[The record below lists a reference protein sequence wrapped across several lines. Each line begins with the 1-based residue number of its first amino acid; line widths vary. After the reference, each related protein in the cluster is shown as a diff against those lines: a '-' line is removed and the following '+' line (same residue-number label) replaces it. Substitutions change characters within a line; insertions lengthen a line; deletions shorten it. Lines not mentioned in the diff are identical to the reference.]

1 MEWVYLEGIN
11 RVNVSYKV
19 WRQTRRTLRTAK
31 KENASK
37 QSLKFLKEDVEY
49 EYDELIDAILSLQ
62 PSELN
67 DMLRTV
73 KSDRL
78 YQLIQA
84 NKNWR
89 EFLFLG
95 WGITRWR
102 TLSKCSPSTKW
113 RWIERPSTSKRN
125 AFETNGCVSTDASK
139 TRLKWFVRNNFGIDL
154 NTSFLFL

>member
-19 WRQTRRTLRTAK
+19 WRQTRRSLRTAK
-31 KENASK
+31 KDPAVSR
-37 QSLKFLKEDVEY
+37 QSIKFLKEDVEY

-62 PSELN
+62 SSELN

-84 NKNWR
+84 NKN
-89 EFLFLG
+89 
-95 WGITRWR
+95 
-102 TLSKCSPSTKW
+102 
-113 RWIERPSTSKRN
+113 
-125 AFETNGCVSTDASK
+125 
-139 TRLKWFVRNNFGIDL
+139 
-154 NTSFLFL
+154 

>member
-19 WRQTRRTLRTAK
+19 WRQTRRALRTAR

-37 QSLKFLKEDVEY
+37 QSIKFLKEDVEN
-49 EYDELIDAILSLQ
+49 EYDELIDSILSLQ

-84 NKNWR
+84 NKN
-89 EFLFLG
+89 
-95 WGITRWR
+95 
-102 TLSKCSPSTKW
+102 
-113 RWIERPSTSKRN
+113 
-125 AFETNGCVSTDASK
+125 
-139 TRLKWFVRNNFGIDL
+139 
-154 NTSFLFL
+154 

>member
-1 MEWVYLEGIN
+1 MEWVYLEGIQ

-19 WRQTRRTLRTAK
+19 WRQTRRMLRTAK

-37 QSLKFLKEDVEY
+37 QSIKFLKEDVEY

-84 NKNWR
+84 NKN
-89 EFLFLG
+89 
-95 WGITRWR
+95 
-102 TLSKCSPSTKW
+102 
-113 RWIERPSTSKRN
+113 
-125 AFETNGCVSTDASK
+125 
-139 TRLKWFVRNNFGIDL
+139 
-154 NTSFLFL
+154 

>member
-84 NKNWR
+84 NKN
-89 EFLFLG
+89 
-95 WGITRWR
+95 
-102 TLSKCSPSTKW
+102 
-113 RWIERPSTSKRN
+113 
-125 AFETNGCVSTDASK
+125 
-139 TRLKWFVRNNFGIDL
+139 
-154 NTSFLFL
+154 

>member
-1 MEWVYLEGIN
+1 MEWVYLEGIQ

-19 WRQTRRTLRTAK
+19 WRQTRRALRTAK

-37 QSLKFLKEDVEY
+37 QSIKFLKEDVEY

-84 NKNWR
+84 NKN
-89 EFLFLG
+89 
-95 WGITRWR
+95 
-102 TLSKCSPSTKW
+102 
-113 RWIERPSTSKRN
+113 
-125 AFETNGCVSTDASK
+125 
-139 TRLKWFVRNNFGIDL
+139 
-154 NTSFLFL
+154 

>member
-19 WRQTRRTLRTAK
+19 WRQTRRSLRTAK
-31 KENASK
+31 KDTAVSR
-37 QSLKFLKEDVEY
+37 QSIKFLKEDVEN

-62 PSELN
+62 SSELN

-84 NKNWR
+84 NKN
-89 EFLFLG
+89 
-95 WGITRWR
+95 
-102 TLSKCSPSTKW
+102 
-113 RWIERPSTSKRN
+113 
-125 AFETNGCVSTDASK
+125 
-139 TRLKWFVRNNFGIDL
+139 
-154 NTSFLFL
+154 

>member
-19 WRQTRRTLRTAK
+19 WRQTRRALRTAK

-37 QSLKFLKEDVEY
+37 QSIKFLKEDVEN
-49 EYDELIDAILSLQ
+49 EYDELIDSILSLQ

-84 NKNWR
+84 NKN
-89 EFLFLG
+89 
-95 WGITRWR
+95 
-102 TLSKCSPSTKW
+102 
-113 RWIERPSTSKRN
+113 
-125 AFETNGCVSTDASK
+125 
-139 TRLKWFVRNNFGIDL
+139 
-154 NTSFLFL
+154 

>member
-62 PSELN
+62 SSELN

-84 NKNWR
+84 NKN
-89 EFLFLG
+89 
-95 WGITRWR
+95 
-102 TLSKCSPSTKW
+102 
-113 RWIERPSTSKRN
+113 
-125 AFETNGCVSTDASK
+125 
-139 TRLKWFVRNNFGIDL
+139 
-154 NTSFLFL
+154 

>member
-19 WRQTRRTLRTAK
+19 WRQTRRALRTAR

-37 QSLKFLKEDVEY
+37 QSIKFLKEDVEN

-84 NKNWR
+84 NKN
-89 EFLFLG
+89 
-95 WGITRWR
+95 
-102 TLSKCSPSTKW
+102 
-113 RWIERPSTSKRN
+113 
-125 AFETNGCVSTDASK
+125 
-139 TRLKWFVRNNFGIDL
+139 
-154 NTSFLFL
+154 